1 MDTSLRLLKRRAIQM
16 NQQHLKQEAFRN
28 NMVRDARNK
37 RLELLALNSQPDLS
51 QEVDMDIVDYQDY
64 KFTRGEQI
72 EIFYRRHERIQFAT
86 VEQVLDELI
95 HLKYLN
101 V

>member
-1 MDTSLRLLKRRAIQM
+1 
-16 NQQHLKQEAFRN
+16 
-28 NMVRDARNK
+28 
-37 RLELLALNSQPDLS
+37 
-51 QEVDMDIVDYQDY
+51 MDIVDYQDY

-72 EIFYRRHERIQFAT
+72 EIFYRRHERIQFAS

-101 V
+101 VQT